1 MESMIE
7 HTTGFKVIISIILQ
21 PLMVGLIALGWW
33 PTTDFIILQV
43 NDYFLLNPVT
53 KIIFE
58 ESRIILGDLISAA
71 ILIKIILGIV
81 FYKKEK

>member
-1 MESMIE
+1 MIE
-7 HTTGFKVIISIILQ
+7 HTTGFKVITSIILK

-43 NDYFLLNPVT
+43 NDYFLLNPIT
-53 KIIFE
+53 KIILE
-58 ESRIILGDLISAA
+58 ESRIILGVLISVG